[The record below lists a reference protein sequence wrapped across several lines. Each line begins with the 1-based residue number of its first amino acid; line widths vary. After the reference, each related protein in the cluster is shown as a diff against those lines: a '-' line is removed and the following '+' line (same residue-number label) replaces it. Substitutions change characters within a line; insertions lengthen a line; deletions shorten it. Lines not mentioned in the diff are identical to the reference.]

1 MSEPILAGEGLVKE
15 YRMGAARLRV
25 LHGVDLTVDAGEF
38 LCILGPSGSGKSTL
52 LHLMGLLDRPTAG
65 RVILDGQD
73 AFAQPKRWRDRM
85 RNSFLGFVFQFYY
98 LMPDLSV
105 LGNTL
110 LPAMIRTPLVTWPA
124 IRGASRRRA
133 MEVLTGLGLSERVA
147 HLPRELSGGER
158 QRAALARALVHEPR
172 IVLYDEPTSGLDPVM
187 ANQVLDLA
195 RDVRARLG
203 VTSIL
208 ITHDIDAVKRVCDRV
223 AMLHEGR
230 VIAEGTPTEML
241 ESENPAVHQLMYGL
255 PEGPLTRA

>member
-172 IVLYDEPTSGLDPVM
+172 ILFADEPTGNLDSATGEEIMRVITRLNRRDGLTVVM
-187 ANQVLDLA
+187 V
-195 RDVRARLG
+195 
-203 VTSIL
+203 S
-208 ITHDIDAVKRVCDRV
+208 HDGRVAEQADRV
-223 AMLHEGR
+223 LHLADGKLLHE
-230 VIAEGTPTEML
+230 A
-241 ESENPAVHQLMYGL
+241 
-255 PEGPLTRA
+255 

>member
-25 LHGVDLTVDAGEF
+25 LHGVDLAVDAGEF

-110 LPAMIRTPLVTWPA
+110 LPAMIRTPLLTWPA

-172 IVLYDEPTSGLDPVM
+172 ILFADEPTGNLDSATGDEIMRV
-187 ANQVLDLA
+187 
-195 RDVRARLG
+195 
-203 VTSIL
+203 
-208 ITHDIDAVKRVCDRV
+208 ITHLNRRDGLTVVMVTHDHRVAEQADRV
-223 AMLHEGR
+223 LHLADGKLLH
-230 VIAEGTPTEML
+230 AP
-241 ESENPAVHQLMYGL
+241 
-255 PEGPLTRA
+255 

>member
-25 LHGVDLTVDAGEF
+25 LHGVDLAVDAGEF

-110 LPAMIRTPLVTWPA
+110 LPAMIRTPLLTWPA

-133 MEVLTGLGLSERVA
+133 MEVLTGLGLSERVT

-172 IVLYDEPTSGLDPVM
+172 ILFADEPTGNLDSATGDEIMRV
-187 ANQVLDLA
+187 
-195 RDVRARLG
+195 
-203 VTSIL
+203 
-208 ITHDIDAVKRVCDRV
+208 ITHLNRRDGLTVVMVTHDHRVAEQADRV
-223 AMLHEGR
+223 LHLADGKLLH
-230 VIAEGTPTEML
+230 AP
-241 ESENPAVHQLMYGL
+241 
-255 PEGPLTRA
+255 